1 LFKAEYTHTSKST
14 SGGGQQESCEL
25 CKENKDQVT
34 KRTPRDMRVHY
45 GLIASGNEVM
55 KSATDRDAL
64 NKLFKNKVLCIEME
78 AARVMT
84 SCPCIVIRGIC
95 DYAGSHKNKDWQ

>member
-1 LFKAEYTHTSKST
+1 
-14 SGGGQQESCEL
+14 
-25 CKENKDQVT
+25 
-34 KRTPRDMRVHY
+34 MRVHY
-45 GLIASGNEVM
+45 GLIASGNKVM

-84 SCPCIVIRGIC
+84 SWPCIAIRGIC
-95 DYAGSHKNKDWQ
+95 DYAGSHKNKDWQEYAAVVAAAFVKELLKYRINWNI